1 MLEPFSYS
9 FQGLE
14 AVPRQTYRV
23 GRKDDN
29 HFALA
34 NAGKLL
40 VSKVGISCP
49 GGLLVDADKNEV
61 SAWIF
66 NCFAL
71 ADTAKFSV
79 SVCSDS
85 KVDLALNVA
94 SEADPAGAVLVVRL
108 IGLALTQDVV
118 TLLLLLSSGLN
129 QSISSSI
136 LSTITS

>member
-1 MLEPFSYS
+1 MLEPFLYI

-14 AVPRQTYRV
+14 AVPRQAYRV
-23 GRKDDN
+23 GRKDDD

-34 NAGKLL
+34 NTGKLS

-49 GGLLVDADKNEV
+49 GGLLVDADENEV

-66 NCFAL
+66 DRFAL
-71 ADTAKFSV
+71 ANTGKFSV
-79 SVCSDS
+79 SVHSDS

-94 SEADPAGAVLVVRL
+94 SKADPAGVGLVVRL
-108 IGLALTQDVV
+108 MGLALTQDVV
-118 TLLLLLSSGLN
+118 ALLLLLSSGLN
-129 QSISSSI
+129 HSISSSI